1 MAYKSR
7 KRLCRKKA
15 AFGVDGAIMAA
26 ATMQAAAMQVAAT
39 IQSAKEQATATK
51 LSAMQQA
58 QATQQSGQIN
68 ANSIKE
74 QSELS
79 KENVEKQIQTQKDTI
94 ESQNDI
100 IKEINMNLALQAGQQ
115 NEQERK
121 KESKIVVKYGGKLS
135 KRKRLANGGI
145 TPGSV
150 DVGSGLTMQDSGFTI
165 PIGDGLSLLQGGS
178 PSQPRQQTHS
188 NSHVNPLTG
197 KQNTGIYFKTP
208 QGKEIEAEAGI
219 LGTDKPGEIYDR
231 ENNMIYSQRH
241 FLRDGSSP
249 VEKILAGVPKEQ
261 VAVEQE
267 LTKAQK
273 GLGDY
278 DKAKCGKKLRYG
290 GRVKAIIGYNPYE
303 YRNQASL
310 LQPQTTN
317 TFTPSL
323 STTIGL
329 NPVPG
334 VSGTTNMGPL
344 GTATSTSSSTTI
356 SPAKV
361 QTLSQTTPT
370 VSGPSSNG
378 SFWSSPTG
386 GALISGGV
394 NLAAAGLNWLGNS
407 IAAKYQREANEE
419 ANTLL
424 TNARNQS
431 RDAMIAAY
439 NQMHGIDLDKFYN
452 DGNWKAAHALASIRS
467 GRYNINPQL
476 AQIERDALRQQ
487 SQINKSTNSAAARNS
502 LLNRV
507 LSDANDRR
515 SKWYA
520 EQANRVEAINQ
531 GNIQELNKMANE
543 NANRD
548 TQMLTQRNN
557 SLLSAMQY
565 NNDIENAKI
574 QGIAQS
580 ETDAI
585 LGNAQSKGN
594 MLTTNAGIKGQVY
607 SNGLAGMG
615 AAVGQGGKT
624 WYDSYQQ
631 RRTDANKLLYAA
643 ASSPNESSIDII
655 LNALNNPTL
664 RKRVMNAI
672 S

>member
-15 AFGVDGAIMAA
+15 VFGDAITAA
-26 ATMQAAAMQVAAT
+26 ATLAAAAMQVDAT
-39 IQSAKEQATATK
+39 TKAAKEQANATK
-51 LSAMQQA
+51 LAAQQQA
-58 QATQQSGQIN
+58 QAAQQSAKIN
-68 ANSIKE
+68 SEAIKQ
-74 QSELS
+74 QSELN
-79 KENVEKQIQTQKDTI
+79 KENVEAQIQTQKDTI
-94 ESQNDI
+94 DSQNAI
-100 IKEINMNLALQAGQQ
+100 FKEMNMNLALQAGQQ

-121 KESKIVVKYGGKLS
+121 EQSKIVVKYGGKLS
-135 KRKRLANGGI
+135 KRKRLANGGK
-145 TPGSV
+145 
-150 DVGSGLTMQDSGFTI
+150 DVVSGLKFEDKGYTI
-165 PIGDGLSLLQGGS
+165 PLGNGLSLLQGGS
-178 PSQPRQQTHS
+178 PTQPQQQTHDNKHYNPVTGNT
-188 NSHVNPLTG
+188 NSGL
-197 KQNTGIYFKTP
+197 YFTTP
-208 QGKEIEAEAGI
+208 QGRKIEAEGGI

-241 FLRDGSSP
+241 FLMDGSSP
-249 VEKILAGVPKEQ
+249 VEKILSGVPKEQ

-278 DKAKCGKKLRYG
+278 DKAKCGKRLRYG
-290 GRVKAIIGYNPYE
+290 GRIKALYGSIGNYIIPE
-303 YRNQASL
+303 YDPFNKNKTS
-310 LQPQTTN
+310 N
-317 TFTPSL
+317 FTLALDTPNI
-323 STTIGL
+323 T
-329 NPVPG
+329 P
-334 VSGTTNMGPL
+334 
-344 GTATSTSSSTTI
+344 TSTST
-356 SPAKV
+356 
-361 QTLSQTTPT
+361 TTPL
-370 VSGPSSNG
+370 SSKG

-386 GALISGGV
+386 GALISGGI
-394 NLAAAGLNWLGNS
+394 NIAAAGLNWLGNS

-431 RDAMIAAY
+431 RDVMIAAY
-439 NQMHGIDLDKFYN
+439 NQMSGIDLDKFYN

-487 SQINKSTNSAAARNS
+487 SQINKSTNSAAARNT

-520 EQANRVEAINQ
+520 EQANRVEDINQ
-531 GNIQELNKMANE
+531 GNIQELNKIANE

-580 ETDAI
+580 KTDAI
-585 LGNAQSKGN
+585 LGNAQSTGQMQMN
-594 MLTTNAGIKGQVY
+594 NASIKGQVL
-607 SNGLAGMG
+607 SNGLAGMANALPG
-615 AAVGQGGKT
+615 VANT
-624 WYDSYQQ
+624 YLTD
-631 RRTDANKLLYAA
+631 RRIRDDHYNNVSIAL
-643 ASSPNESSIDII
+643 ASSTNPNGMINMMLTNPKSYS
-655 LNALNNPTL
+655 NNNLIQAYNSTDNNTQRDRL
-664 RKRVMNAI
+664 RELLKQRGITV
-672 S
+672 

>member
-100 IKEINMNLALQAGQQ
+100 LKEMNMNLALQAGRQ
-115 NEQERK
+115 NTEDRK

-135 KRKRLANGGI
+135 KRKRFANRGKDI
-145 TPGSV
+145 V
-150 DVGSGLTMQDSGFTI
+150 SGLKFEDKGYTI
-165 PIGDGLSLLQGGS
+165 PLGNGLSLLQGGS
-178 PSQPRQQTHS
+178 PSQPQQQTHDNKHYNPVTGNT
-188 NSHVNPLTG
+188 NSGL
-197 KQNTGIYFKTP
+197 YFTTP
-208 QGKEIEAEAGI
+208 QGRKIEAEGGI

-267 LTKAQK
+267 VTKAQK

-278 DKAKCGKKLRYG
+278 DKAKCGKRLKYG
-290 GRVKAIIGYNPYE
+290 GRIKAIVGLNPYE

-310 LQPQTTN
+310 LQPQTTT
-317 TFTPSL
+317 TFIPSL

-334 VSGTTNMGPL
+334 VSATTNMGPL
-344 GTATSTSSSTTI
+344 GTATSTSSGTTI
-356 SPAKV
+356 SPTKV
-361 QTLSQTTPT
+361 PTLSQTTPT
-370 VSGPSSNG
+370 VPGPSSNG

-431 RDAMIAAY
+431 RDVMIAAY
-439 NQMHGIDLDKFYN
+439 NQMQGIDLDKFYN

-487 SQINKSTNSAAARNS
+487 SQINRSTNSAAARNS

-531 GNIQELNKMANE
+531 GNIQELNKIANE

-557 SLLSAMQY
+557 SLLAAMQY
-565 NNDIENAKI
+565 NNDIKNAKI

-585 LGNAQSKGN
+585 LGNAESKGN
-594 MLTTNAGIKGQVY
+594 MLTTNAGIRGQVF

-615 AAVGQGGKT
+615 AAVGQAGKT
-624 WYDSYQQ
+624 WYDISQQ
-631 RRTDANKLLYAA
+631 RRADTNKLLYTA
-643 ASSPNESSIDII
+643 ASSPNESSLDII

-664 RKRVMNAI
+664 RKRIMNAI
-672 S
+672 G

>member
-15 AFGVDGAIMAA
+15 AFGVDGAIIAA
-26 ATMQAAAMQVAAT
+26 ATMQAAAMQTAAT

-100 IKEINMNLALQAGQQ
+100 LKEMNMNLALQAGQQ

-150 DVGSGLTMQDSGFTI
+150 DVVSGLTMQDSGFSI

-267 LTKAQK
+267 VTKAQK

-278 DKAKCGKKLRYG
+278 DKAKCGKRLRYG
-290 GRVKAIIGYNPYE
+290 GRVKARNGLLDKPVLYFQNPV
-303 YRNQASL
+303 
-310 LQPQTTN
+310 TN
-317 TFTPSL
+317 DTVL
-323 STTIGL
+323 VGNNATTI
-329 NPVPG
+329 P
-334 VSGTTNMGPL
+334 S
-344 GTATSTSSSTTI
+344 
-356 SPAKV
+356 
-361 QTLSQTTPT
+361 
-370 VSGPSSNG
+370 SSNG

-386 GALISGGV
+386 DALISGGI

-407 IAAKYQREANEE
+407 IAAKYQREANEY
-419 ANTLL
+419 ANGLL
-424 TNARNQS
+424 TDARNQS
-431 RDAMIAAY
+431 RDVMIDAY

-487 SQINKSTNSAAARNS
+487 SQINRSTNSAAARNS

-531 GNIQELNKMANE
+531 GNIQELNKIANE

-580 ETDAI
+580 KTDAI
-585 LGNAQSKGN
+585 LGNAQSTGQIQMN
-594 MLTTNAGIKGQVY
+594 NASIRGQAF
-607 SNGLAGMG
+607 SNGLAGMANVLPG
-615 AAVGQGGKT
+615 VANT
-624 WYDSYQQ
+624 YLTD
-631 RRTDANKLLYAA
+631 RRIRDDHYNNVSIAL
-643 ASSPNESSIDII
+643 ASSTNPNGMINMMLTNPKSYS
-655 LNALNNPTL
+655 NNNLIQAYNSTDNNTQRDRL
-664 RKRVMNAI
+664 RELLKQRGITV
-672 S
+672 